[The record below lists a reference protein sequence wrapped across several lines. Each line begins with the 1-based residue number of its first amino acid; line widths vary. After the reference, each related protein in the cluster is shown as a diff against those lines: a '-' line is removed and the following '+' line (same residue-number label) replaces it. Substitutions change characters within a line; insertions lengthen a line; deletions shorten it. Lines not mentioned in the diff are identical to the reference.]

1 LNACIPAFTEVFAP
15 VVAPTAPASTEG
27 VAPVIRATAPTG
39 KARNRSRLPWDR
51 SLEVAFVIRFMM
63 FLSRQNVGR

>member
-1 LNACIPAFTEVFAP
+1 VFAP

-27 VAPVIRATAPTG
+27 VAPVIRATAPTV

-51 SLEVAFVIRFMM
+51 SLEVAVVIRFMM